1 MLIDPRDAGQPLQ
14 TREVWR
20 RWALNNPNEWEV
32 ARKFFLE
39 METYLPS
46 NYYPNAEVETWE
58 LFPLDWDWIGVDMP
72 YEFLTDQENYEEL
85 YVPRMKE
92 TLTEAL
98 LRVFRRGLAVRIEG
112 TAMSLD
118 ELIKE
123 DFWIESYQVAHLPL
137 KKVTGKPRQD
147 EPPLFHLAWQAM
159 EDTGKMRGEIIDMFT
174 SMQTMK
180 STPDRKC
187 PAWVAQWQAQNPPI
201 EWENPTTPSE
211 IEGCW

>member
-1 MLIDPRDAGQPLQ
+1 
-14 TREVWR
+14 
-20 RWALNNPNEWEV
+20 
-32 ARKFFLE
+32 
-39 METYLPS
+39 
-46 NYYPNAEVETWE
+46 
-58 LFPLDWDWIGVDMP
+58 MP

-137 KKVTGKPRQD
+137 
-147 EPPLFHLAWQAM
+147 
-159 EDTGKMRGEIIDMFT
+159 
-174 SMQTMK
+174 
-180 STPDRKC
+180 
-187 PAWVAQWQAQNPPI
+187 
-201 EWENPTTPSE
+201 
-211 IEGCW
+211 